1 MEWNK
6 TYHRRKICIIFFSVV
21 LMSMVLC
28 GRLVYLMLFEGKYYE
43 TQAKDLQQRERK
55 IKAARGKIL
64 DRNGVVLA
72 DNKSVCTISVIHNQI
87 KEPEAVIAMLVKEL
101 GIPEEK
107 VRKRVEKYSS
117 LEKIKSNVDKETG
130 NRILAYG
137 YAGVKVDEDYKRNYP
152 YDTLASKVLGFTG
165 GDNQGIIGLES
176 VTPTLWSM
184 WAPLPPSSQ
193 AGWSLP

>member
-28 GRLVYLMLFEGKYYE
+28 GRLVYLMIFEGKYYE

-107 VRKRVEKYSS
+107 LEELFSKDYREKGSAFGLFNIQQRLQIYFGKEYGLTVESKLSQGTKATVCIPVDFKREEDRKCGYS
-117 LEKIKSNVDKETG
+117 L
-130 NRILAYG
+130 
-137 YAGVKVDEDYKRNYP
+137 
-152 YDTLASKVLGFTG
+152 
-165 GDNQGIIGLES
+165 
-176 VTPTLWSM
+176 
-184 WAPLPPSSQ
+184 
-193 AGWSLP
+193 

>member
-72 DNKSVCTISVIHNQI
+72 DNKSVCTISVIHSQI
-87 KEPEAVIAMLVKEL
+87 KEPEKVIQILSKEL
-101 GIPEEK
+101 DMDTET
-107 VRKRVEKYSS
+107 VRKRVEKVSS
-117 LEKIKSNVDKETG
+117 IERIKTNVEKSVGDTIRDYGLE
-130 NRILAYG
+130 
-137 YAGVKVDEDYKRNYP
+137 GVKVDEDYKRYYP
-152 YDTLASKVLGFTG
+152 YGSLASKVLGFT
-165 GDNQGIIGLES
+165 
-176 VTPTLWSM
+176 
-184 WAPLPPSSQ
+184 
-193 AGWSLP
+193 

>member
-130 NRILAYG
+130 NRIL
-137 YAGVKVDEDYKRNYP
+137 VP
-152 YDTLASKVLGFTG
+152 FT
-165 GDNQGIIGLES
+165 EWKS
-176 VTPTLWSM
+176 T
-184 WAPLPPSSQ
+184 
-193 AGWSLP
+193 

>member
-43 TQAKDLQQRERK
+43 TKAKDLQQRERK

-117 LEKIKSNVDKETG
+117 LEM
-130 NRILAYG
+130 RII
-137 YAGVKVDEDYKRNYP
+137 N
-152 YDTLASKVLGFTG
+152 
-165 GDNQGIIGLES
+165 GIIHTIRLPQKCWGL
-176 VTPTLWSM
+176 P
-184 WAPLPPSSQ
+184 
-193 AGWSLP
+193 AGITRELSDWKVCTTNIWREPMV

>member
-64 DRNGVVLA
+64 WNF
-72 DNKSVCTISVIHNQI
+72 
-87 KEPEAVIAMLVKEL
+87 KEHLLSMTGKNRCFFI
-101 GIPEEK
+101 
-107 VRKRVEKYSS
+107 VRKGY
-117 LEKIKSNVDKETG
+117 
-130 NRILAYG
+130 YG
-137 YAGVKVDEDYKRNYP
+137 
-152 YDTLASKVLGFTG
+152 S
-165 GDNQGIIGLES
+165 I
-176 VTPTLWSM
+176 
-184 WAPLPPSSQ
+184 
-193 AGWSLP
+193 

>member
-137 YAGVKVDEDYKRNYP
+137 YAGVKWMRIIN
-152 YDTLASKVLGFTG
+152 
-165 GDNQGIIGLES
+165 GIIHTIRLPQKCWGL
-176 VTPTLWSM
+176 P
-184 WAPLPPSSQ
+184 
-193 AGWSLP
+193 AGITRELSDWKVCTTNIWREPMV